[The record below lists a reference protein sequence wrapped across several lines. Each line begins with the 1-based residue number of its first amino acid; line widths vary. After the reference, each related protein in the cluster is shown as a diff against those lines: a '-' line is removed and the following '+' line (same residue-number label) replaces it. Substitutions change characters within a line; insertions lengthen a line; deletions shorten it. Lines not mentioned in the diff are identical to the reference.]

1 MRTNSYKRHQ
11 PKPSRVKSFF
21 LQNSKNRAQR
31 LLGLVVMK
39 ILKFVFVSILITQSW
54 SVNASWFGP
63 DNYEDC
69 ILENIPTAKTDRA
82 VELVIQTCRQKF
94 PSEFKPRTP
103 SSEDFRTGTFACEET
118 IAPKKLTT
126 VTIDEAGKTITVG
139 RHQHKILNKTEKKIY
154 ATVVDGDM
162 TMDFIFETPSR
173 TFVDDLNYLFINWRF
188 ATSGKSGYDKY
199 WCEKSI

>member
-1 MRTNSYKRHQ
+1 
-11 PKPSRVKSFF
+11 
-21 LQNSKNRAQR
+21 
-31 LLGLVVMK
+31 MK
-39 ILKFVFVSILITQSW
+39 ILKFVFASILISQSW

-82 VELVIQTCRQKF
+82 VELVNQTCRKKF

-103 SSEDFRTGTFACEET
+103 SSEDFRTATFACEKR
-118 IAPKKLTT
+118 IAPKELTT
-126 VTIDEAGKTITVG
+126 VTIDEVGKTITVG
-139 RHQHKILNKTEKKIY
+139 RHQHKILNKTETKIY

-173 TFVDDLNYLFINWRF
+173 SLVDDLNYLFINWRF
-188 ATSGKSGYDKY
+188 ATSRKSGSDKF